1 MARRNPGEIL
11 FTTAGPNIRPNPP
24 RAVSITWDAGG
35 EEFRVR
41 VVGNSREDYFTN
53 DYDDAVATAKIMAQG
68 GEVSDKTPKSKRPKS
83 NPRKATTKRTN
94 SARDLDTRV
103 AAVPAKYRSRVS
115 MWPVGGTAVRVGVD
129 ELSSREV
136 ADLVASIH
144 AQGFTTQMRHNEEGY
159 ENVVAIGKK
168 QAATKRANGSRKDVL
183 SEDAR
188 KSGYYV
194 ATYSPGDGKTRYRF
208 FDLAEMAR
216 KGVSPQEQTYFGPLN
231 GVHTALGLAA
241 AKKFLNAPAKRTN
254 TRAKTVPMADVKAA
268 VLAGAN
274 GGYLTDVARSP
285 ALRGVHFARIEAA
298 AEALAKAGKV
308 VYNGATVTRTNGSRS
323 VADPVA
329 ARELE
334 LYIENEYALVGAA
347 NSIGKAVMKNLAQ
360 KMARGTYDATKAWK
374 GWMYL
379 VDEGAKR
386 YNREFGTKFGV
397 GAFNKA
403 TREMVAVRLAEV
415 FESEVK
421 SGTINVSELIGKAN
435 PARRK

>member
-1 MARRNPGEIL
+1 MARHNPGEIL

-53 DYDDAVATAKIMAQG
+53 DYDDAVATAKVMAQG

-83 NPRKATTKRTN
+83 NPRKSATKRTN
-94 SARDLDTRV
+94 SA
-103 AAVPAKYRSRVS
+103 K
-115 MWPVGGTAVRVGVD
+115 
-129 ELSSREV
+129 
-136 ADLVASIH
+136 
-144 AQGFTTQMRHNEEGY
+144 
-159 ENVVAIGKK
+159 
-168 QAATKRANGSRKDVL
+168 
-183 SEDAR
+183 
-188 KSGYYV
+188 
-194 ATYSPGDGKTRYRF
+194 
-208 FDLAEMAR
+208 
-216 KGVSPQEQTYFGPLN
+216 
-231 GVHTALGLAA
+231 
-241 AKKFLNAPAKRTN
+241 
-254 TRAKTVPMADVKAA
+254 
-268 VLAGAN
+268 
-274 GGYLTDVARSP
+274 
-285 ALRGVHFARIEAA
+285 
-298 AEALAKAGKV
+298 
-308 VYNGATVTRTNGSRS
+308 S
-323 VADPVA
+323 VADPVG

-386 YNREFGTKFGV
+386 YNREFGTKFGT

-435 PARRK
+435 PARRKNARETGPFKTMAQIKEANAARGDHFFDRDTMKFFASKVEGGPYGGRYFVTSEKTGFTSTKRAYTVRRASDDGQIRTVGKMGEFMFKEDAVAHARKLAAQA

>member
-41 VVGNSREDYFTN
+41 VVGNSREDYFTD
-53 DYDDAVATAKIMAQG
+53 DYADAVATAKIMAQG
-68 GEVSDKTPKSKRPKS
+68 GDVSDKTPKSKRPKS
-83 NPRKATTKRTN
+83 NPRKA
-94 SARDLDTRV
+94 
-103 AAVPAKYRSRVS
+103 
-115 MWPVGGTAVRVGVD
+115 
-129 ELSSREV
+129 
-136 ADLVASIH
+136 
-144 AQGFTTQMRHNEEGY
+144 
-159 ENVVAIGKK
+159 
-168 QAATKRANGSRKDVL
+168 
-183 SEDAR
+183 
-188 KSGYYV
+188 
-194 ATYSPGDGKTRYRF
+194 
-208 FDLAEMAR
+208 
-216 KGVSPQEQTYFGPLN
+216 
-231 GVHTALGLAA
+231 
-241 AKKFLNAPAKRTN
+241 PAKRTN
-254 TRAKTVPMADVKAA
+254 GAK
-268 VLAGAN
+268 
-274 GGYLTDVARSP
+274 
-285 ALRGVHFARIEAA
+285 
-298 AEALAKAGKV
+298 
-308 VYNGATVTRTNGSRS
+308 S

-360 KMARGTYDATKAWK
+360 KMSRGTYDSTKAWK

-386 YNREFGTKFGV
+386 YNREFGTKFGT

-421 SGTINVSELIGKAN
+421 SGTINVAELIGKAN

>member
-1 MARRNPGEIL
+1 MARHNPGEIL
-11 FTTAGPNIRPNPP
+11 FTTAGPNIRPNT
-24 RAVSITWDAGG
+24 R
-35 EEFRVR
+35 
-41 VVGNSREDYFTN
+41 
-53 DYDDAVATAKIMAQG
+53 
-68 GEVSDKTPKSKRPKS
+68 KS
-83 NPRKATTKRTN
+83 ATKRTN
-94 SARDLDTRV
+94 
-103 AAVPAKYRSRVS
+103 
-115 MWPVGGTAVRVGVD
+115 GT
-129 ELSSREV
+129 
-136 ADLVASIH
+136 
-144 AQGFTTQMRHNEEGY
+144 
-159 ENVVAIGKK
+159 
-168 QAATKRANGSRKDVL
+168 RKDVL

-254 TRAKTVPMADVKAA
+254 GSRSYYNIVLQDAAGSVLTPPGEYYVSSMAQARQIASELAKNYGQRAFIYPANSHGRATSDVPVAVVSPRRKNAVKA
-268 VLAGAN
+268 
-274 GGYLTDVARSP
+274 P
-285 ALRGVHFARIEAA
+285 A
-298 AEALAKAGKV
+298 K
-308 VYNGATVTRTNGSRS
+308 RTNGAKS

-386 YNREFGTKFGV
+386 YNREFGTKFGT

-435 PARRK
+435 PQSKTQKAALARLKRIVELVALQYNNLFFVAPRTHEERKVWLRLQAAKKEVAAHGLDVAHYVDKYRY